1 MRRSAC
7 GRAYANRANT
17 SAAGPRKT
25 LCRPCQNI
33 RVEHDSRWPV
43 SRWANVRNRLI
54 DGLSASSTETPN
66 DSRVAPSSLSS
77 RKSASA
83 FGTDRPVARL
93 ESRRDDDYIDE
104 LARRRSVSPYR
115 RFEAAPASP
124 VACLLRC
131 GRAIPCCHYAVAVCP
146 YAE

>member
-1 MRRSAC
+1 MT
-7 GRAYANRANT
+7 RA
-17 SAAGPRKT
+17 
-25 LCRPCQNI
+25 L
-33 RVEHDSRWPV
+33 
-43 SRWANVRNRLI
+43 
-54 DGLSASSTETPN
+54 
-66 DSRVAPSSLSS
+66 APSSLSS

-93 ESRRDDDYIDE
+93 DSRRDDDDIDE

-131 GRAIPCCHYAVAVCP
+131 VTSDSMLPLCGRCLPIRRVRIYPRTVDGTLARYKMRDARAGGPCYRALSMGIGIGSKV
-146 YAE
+146 